1 MTAGTRQKMI
11 VITLVV
17 VIAVLAVTGVSLAV
31 WISGDGEGA
40 SYDFEVMGWDD
51 PSVRYLRFSAKG
63 EGGEALVLEFND
75 TAGCFVAKNGET
87 EYVGAV
93 SNVTA
98 VGYYGIIEELLIPAS
113 IFVKADRGDT
123 VEGISVAANPA
134 DVVAVAMPNVQ
145 QDGGE
150 ALGLVSEVTIG
161 AAGAGE
167 RGDDRRECGEHFRP
181 LLLVHGRVD
190 QGDVCAV
197 GRGGDLGRL
206 LLFALRQLDRHCR
219 GRQGRDAR
227 HGLF

>member
-11 VITLVV
+11 VLTLVV

-93 SNVTA
+93 SEVTA

-113 IFVKADRGDT
+113 IFVKADGGGT
-123 VEGISVAANPA
+123 VEGISVAANAA

-161 AAGAGE
+161 ANVASISAHSFSYMDALTKVTFAPSGVAVTL
-167 RGDDRRECGEHFRP
+167 GDYCFSRCGNLTEI
-181 LLLVHGRVD
+181 VE
-190 QGDVCAV
+190 V
-197 GRGGDLGRL
+197 GRSVT
-206 LLFALRQLDRHCR
+206 R
-219 GRQGRDAR
+219 GTGC
-227 HGLF
+227 FE

>member
-11 VITLVV
+11 VLTLVV

-98 VGYYGIIEELLIPAS
+98 VGYYGIIEELLIPAQ
-113 IFVKADRGDT
+113 IFVKTDGGGT
-123 VEGISVAANPA
+123 VKGISVAAREF
-134 DVVAVAMPNVQ
+134 DVVAADMPNVQ

-150 ALGLVSEVTIG
+150 ALGLVTELTIG
-161 AAGAGE
+161 ANVASISAHSFSYMDALTKVTFEPSDVAVTLGDYCFLRCGNLTDIVEVDRIVERGAGCFE
-167 RGDDRRECGEHFRP
+167 
-181 LLLVHGRVD
+181 
-190 QGDVCAV
+190 
-197 GRGGDLGRL
+197 
-206 LLFALRQLDRHCR
+206 
-219 GRQGRDAR
+219 
-227 HGLF
+227 

>member
-11 VITLVV
+11 VLTLVV

-31 WISGDGEGA
+31 WISGEGEGA

-63 EGGEALVLEFND
+63 GGDEDLVLAFD
-75 TAGCFVAKNGET
+75 DDAGCFVAKNGET

-93 SNVTA
+93 SKVTA

-113 IFVKADRGDT
+113 IFVKADGGGT
-123 VEGISVAANPA
+123 VEGISVAASA
-134 DVVAVAMPNVQ
+134 VDVVAVAMPNVQ

-161 AAGAGE
+161 ANVASISAHSFSYMDALTKVTFEPSGVAVALGDYCFSRCGNLNLTE
-167 RGDDRRECGEHFRP
+167 IVEDGRSVTRGKGCFE
-181 LLLVHGRVD
+181 
-190 QGDVCAV
+190 
-197 GRGGDLGRL
+197 
-206 LLFALRQLDRHCR
+206 
-219 GRQGRDAR
+219 
-227 HGLF
+227 

>member
-11 VITLVV
+11 VLTLVV

-51 PSVRYLRFSAKG
+51 PSVRYLRFSARG
-63 EGGEALVLEFND
+63 EGDEALVLAFD
-75 TAGCFVAKNGET
+75 DAAGCFVAMNGET

-93 SNVTA
+93 SEVTA

-113 IFVKADRGDT
+113 IFVKADGGDT
-123 VEGISVAANPA
+123 VEGISVAASA
-134 DVVAVAMPNVQ
+134 VDVVAVAMPNVQ

-161 AAGAGE
+161 ANVASISAHSFSYMDALTKVTFE
-167 RGDDRRECGEHFRP
+167 PSDVTVTLGDYCFLRCGNLTEI
-181 LLLVHGRVD
+181 VE
-190 QGDVCAV
+190 V
-197 GRGGDLGRL
+197 GRSVT
-206 LLFALRQLDRHCR
+206 R
-219 GRQGRDAR
+219 GKGC
-227 HGLF
+227 FE

>member
-1 MTAGTRQKMI
+1 MTASTRQKMI
-11 VITLVV
+11 VLTLVV

-63 EGGEALVLEFND
+63 EGDEDLVLAFED
-75 TAGCFVAKNGET
+75 AAGCFVAKNGET

-93 SNVTA
+93 SKVTA

-113 IFVKADRGDT
+113 IFVKADGGGT
-123 VEGISVAANPA
+123 VEGISVAASA
-134 DVVAVAMPNVQ
+134 VDVVAVAMPNVQ

-161 AAGAGE
+161 ANVANISAHSFSYMDALTKVTFEPSDVAVTLGDYCFSRCGNLTLTEIVEVGRVVE
-167 RGDDRRECGEHFRP
+167 RGKGCFE
-181 LLLVHGRVD
+181 
-190 QGDVCAV
+190 
-197 GRGGDLGRL
+197 
-206 LLFALRQLDRHCR
+206 
-219 GRQGRDAR
+219 
-227 HGLF
+227 

>member
-1 MTAGTRQKMI
+1 MI
-11 VITLVV
+11 VLTLVV

-87 EYVGAV
+87 EYGGAV
-93 SNVTA
+93 SKVTA

-113 IFVKADRGDT
+113 IFVKADGGGT
-123 VEGISVAANPA
+123 VEGISVAASA
-134 DVVAVAMPNVQ
+134 VDVVAVAMPNVQ

-161 AAGAGE
+161 ANVASISAHSFSYMDALTKVTFEPSNVAVALGDYCFSRCGNLNLTE
-167 RGDDRRECGEHFRP
+167 IVEDGRSVTRGKGCFE
-181 LLLVHGRVD
+181 
-190 QGDVCAV
+190 
-197 GRGGDLGRL
+197 
-206 LLFALRQLDRHCR
+206 
-219 GRQGRDAR
+219 
-227 HGLF
+227 

>member
-93 SNVTA
+93 SEVTA

-113 IFVKADRGDT
+113 IFVKADGGDT
-123 VEGISVAANPA
+123 VEGISVAANA
-134 DVVAVAMPNVQ
+134 AGVVAVAMPNVQ

-161 AAGAGE
+161 ANVASISAHSFSYMDALTKVTFEPSGVAVTLGDYCFSRCGNLTE
-167 RGDDRRECGEHFRP
+167 IVEVDRSVTRGKGCFE
-181 LLLVHGRVD
+181 
-190 QGDVCAV
+190 
-197 GRGGDLGRL
+197 
-206 LLFALRQLDRHCR
+206 
-219 GRQGRDAR
+219 
-227 HGLF
+227 

>member
-1 MTAGTRQKMI
+1 MI
-11 VITLVV
+11 VLTLVV

-63 EGGEALVLEFND
+63 EGGEALVLAFD
-75 TAGCFVAKNGET
+75 DAAGCFVAMNGET

-93 SNVTA
+93 SEVTA

-113 IFVKADRGDT
+113 IFVKADGGGT
-123 VEGISVAANPA
+123 VEGISVPA
-134 DVVAVAMPNVQ
+134 EAVDVVAVAMPNVQ

-161 AAGAGE
+161 ANVASISAHSFSYMDALTKVTFEPSGVAVTL
-167 RGDDRRECGEHFRP
+167 GDYCFSRCGNLTDIVE
-181 LLLVHGRVD
+181 
-190 QGDVCAV
+190 V
-197 GRGGDLGRL
+197 GRSVT
-206 LLFALRQLDRHCR
+206 R
-219 GRQGRDAR
+219 GTGC
-227 HGLF
+227 FE

>member
-11 VITLVV
+11 VLTLVV

-63 EGGEALVLEFND
+63 EGGEDLVLEFND

-123 VEGISVAANPA
+123 VEGISVAASA
-134 DVVAVAMPNVQ
+134 VDVVAVAMPNVQ

-161 AAGAGE
+161 ANVASISAHSFSYMDALTKVTFEPSGVAVTLGDYCFSRCGNLTLTEIVEVGRVVE
-167 RGDDRRECGEHFRP
+167 RGTGCFE
-181 LLLVHGRVD
+181 
-190 QGDVCAV
+190 
-197 GRGGDLGRL
+197 
-206 LLFALRQLDRHCR
+206 
-219 GRQGRDAR
+219 
-227 HGLF
+227 

>member
-11 VITLVV
+11 VLTLVV

-40 SYDFEVMGWDD
+40 SYDFKVMGWDD

-63 EGGEALVLEFND
+63 GGGEALVLAFD
-75 TAGCFVAKNGET
+75 DDAGCFVAMNGET

-93 SNVTA
+93 SEVTA

-113 IFVKADRGDT
+113 IFVKADGGET
-123 VEGISVAANPA
+123 VEGISVPA
-134 DVVAVAMPNVQ
+134 EAVDVVAVAMPNVQ

-161 AAGAGE
+161 ANVASISAHSFSYMDALTKVTFEQSDVAVTLGDYCFSRCGNLTE
-167 RGDDRRECGEHFRP
+167 IVEDGRSVTRGTGCFE
-181 LLLVHGRVD
+181 
-190 QGDVCAV
+190 
-197 GRGGDLGRL
+197 
-206 LLFALRQLDRHCR
+206 
-219 GRQGRDAR
+219 
-227 HGLF
+227 

>member
-1 MTAGTRQKMI
+1 MI
-11 VITLVV
+11 VLTLVV

-63 EGGEALVLEFND
+63 EGDEDLVLEFND
-75 TAGCFVAKNGET
+75 AAGCFVAMNGGQ

-93 SNVTA
+93 SEVTA

-113 IFVKADRGDT
+113 IFVKADGGGT
-123 VEGISVAANPA
+123 VEGISVEASAV

-161 AAGAGE
+161 ANVANIYAHSFSYMDALTKVTFEPSGVAVTL
-167 RGDDRRECGEHFRP
+167 GDYCFSRCGNLTLTEI
-181 LLLVHGRVD
+181 VE
-190 QGDVCAV
+190 V
-197 GRGGDLGRL
+197 GRSVT
-206 LLFALRQLDRHCR
+206 R
-219 GRQGRDAR
+219 GKGC
-227 HGLF
+227 FE

>member
-1 MTAGTRQKMI
+1 MI
-11 VITLVV
+11 VLTLVV

-63 EGGEALVLEFND
+63 EGDEDLVLAFED
-75 TAGCFVAKNGET
+75 AAGCFVAKNGET

-93 SNVTA
+93 SKVTA

-113 IFVKADRGDT
+113 IFVKADGGGT
-123 VEGISVAANPA
+123 VEGISVAASA
-134 DVVAVAMPNVQ
+134 VDVVAVAMPNVQ

-161 AAGAGE
+161 ANVANISAHSFSYMDALTKVTFEPSDVAVTLGDYCFSRCGNLTLTEIVEVGRVVE
-167 RGDDRRECGEHFRP
+167 RGKGCFE
-181 LLLVHGRVD
+181 
-190 QGDVCAV
+190 
-197 GRGGDLGRL
+197 
-206 LLFALRQLDRHCR
+206 
-219 GRQGRDAR
+219 
-227 HGLF
+227 

>member
-11 VITLVV
+11 VLTLVV

-63 EGGEALVLEFND
+63 GGGEDLVLAFDDAE
-75 TAGCFVAKNGET
+75 GCFVAKNGET
-87 EYVGAV
+87 EYGGEV
-93 SNVTA
+93 SEVTA

-113 IFVKADRGDT
+113 IFVKADGGGT
-123 VEGISVAANPA
+123 VEGISVAASAVN
-134 DVVAVAMPNVQ
+134 VVAVEMPNVQ

-161 AAGAGE
+161 ANVASISAHSFSYMDALTKVTFEQPGVAVAL
-167 RGDDRRECGEHFRP
+167 GDYCFSRCGKLTE
-181 LLLVHGRVD
+181 VVK
-190 QGDVCAV
+190 V
-197 GRGGDLGRL
+197 GRTVESGKGC
-206 LLFALRQLDRHCR
+206 FE
-219 GRQGRDAR
+219 
-227 HGLF
+227 